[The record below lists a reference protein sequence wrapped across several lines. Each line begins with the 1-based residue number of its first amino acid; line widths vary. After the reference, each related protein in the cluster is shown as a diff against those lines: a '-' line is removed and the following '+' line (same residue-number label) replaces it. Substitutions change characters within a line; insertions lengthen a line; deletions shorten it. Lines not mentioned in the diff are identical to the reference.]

1 MPVPDDDAQLSFSMP
16 PVCNKKVTAGFD
28 GGTISSDGGVFLLAG
43 ADRRLGLIDR
53 LAALIPD
60 GRDPDLISHSMAD
73 ILRERVFAIACGYPD
88 GNDLDDLRRDP
99 AFKMAC
105 GRLPETGLD
114 MASQPTISRLEN
126 TPDLRDLI
134 RLSRSMVDLW
144 CQSHAQAP
152 KSITLDIDDT
162 ADTVH
167 GHQQMSLFNAH
178 HNERVFLPIHIY
190 DAATGHCV
198 QTILRPG
205 KTPTGKEVCGHLRRL
220 VRRIRMHWPKTAILV
235 RGDSHYGRKE
245 AMEWCEQNGVQYI
258 FGLGPNQVLAEQIF
272 PELDTICVRRAID
285 QANKVRGFTA
295 TRYAAKSWTRTR
307 RVIARIEATRKGADV
322 RYVVTNIR
330 YRSAKYLDEKLYCA
344 RGQAEN
350 LIKRHKS
357 QLASDRTS
365 CRSPLANQMRL
376 ILHTAAYWLM
386 RTVRDAIPRTE
397 ALASGE
403 FSTIRNR
410 LLKVALRVRET
421 GSRIRLAFAA
431 NCPDAGLFRTLVGRM
446 ILRPT
451 GSMGRVPQGQAK
463 PINSSA
469 CQIGSETR
477 FNQQETPA
485 NTVLLSSYRYGV
497 RHTSG
502 RRSE

>member
-1 MPVPDDDAQLSFSMP
+1 MPATDDDTLLPFSLP
-16 PVCNKKVTAGFD
+16 PVCHKKVSAAFD

-43 ADRRLGLIDR
+43 ADKRLGLIDR
-53 LAALIPD
+53 LAAFIPD

-88 GNDLDDLRRDP
+88 GNDLDVLRKDP

-126 TPDLRDLI
+126 TPGLRDLI
-134 RLSRSMVDLW
+134 RLSWGMVDLW
-144 CQSHAQAP
+144 CQSYAGPP

-178 HNERVFLPIHIY
+178 HDERVFMPIHIY
-190 DAATGHCV
+190 DADTGHCV

-205 KTPTGKEVCGHLRRL
+205 KTPGGKEVRAHLRRL
-220 VRRIRMHWPKTAILV
+220 VRRIRLHWPKTAILI

-245 AMEWCEQNGVQYI
+245 AMEWCEQNGVCYI
-258 FGLGPNQVLAEQIF
+258 FGFGPNTVLAEQVF
-272 PELDTICVRRAID
+272 HKLDEICVRRAIA
-285 QANKVRGFTA
+285 QADKLRGFTV
-295 TRYAAKSWTRTR
+295 THYAAKSWSRTR

-330 YRSAKYLDEKLYCA
+330 TRSAKHLYETVYCA

-386 RTVRDAIPRTE
+386 RAVRDAIPKTE

-410 LLKVALRVRET
+410 LLKIAVRVRET
-421 GSRIRLAFAA
+421 GTRIKLAFAA
-431 NCPDAGLFRTLVGRM
+431 NCPDARLFRMLTG
-446 ILRPT
+446 ILIPRPT
-451 GSMGRVPQGQAK
+451 
-463 PINSSA
+463 
-469 CQIGSETR
+469 
-477 FNQQETPA
+477 
-485 NTVLLSSYRYGV
+485 
-497 RHTSG
+497 
-502 RRSE
+502 